1 MPNQQL
7 TMHEQFVFSSKGSNA
22 KPFIVFNE
30 DGFLDANHLNLT
42 HQPCSPTSLDYSTK
56 STKHKKYIYHKKKHK
71 NRIISHQQRTENTP
85 KVIQN
90 SNSDNSAK
98 EQKVL
103 PFCFLPRAQAR
114 LRLLRLASCHRS
126 TAQSLLDR
134 CEMMSSAAKE
144 AKCSRLVGMD
154 VRRCLGSWWLTGVF
168 VF

>member
-1 MPNQQL
+1 MSSL
-7 TMHEQFVFSSKGSNA
+7 FFSSKGSNA

-42 HQPCSPTSLDYSTK
+42 HQPCSPSLDYSTK
-56 STKHKKYIYHKKKHK
+56 STKHKTINISQKKKHK
-71 NRIISHQQRTENTP
+71 NKFISHQQRTENTP

-126 TAQSLLDR
+126 TAQSLLHR

-144 AKCSRLVGMD
+144 AKCSGLVGMD
-154 VRRCLGSWWLTGVF
+154 VRRCLSSWWFNGVF

>member
-1 MPNQQL
+1 MSSLFFLRKVPMQNLSLFSMKMVFLMPTIL
-7 TMHEQFVFSSKGSNA
+7 T
-22 KPFIVFNE
+22 
-30 DGFLDANHLNLT
+30 
-42 HQPCSPTSLDYSTK
+42 SPTNHAAPPHLTIQPNPQNTRNK
-56 STKHKKYIYHKKKHK
+56 FITKKHK

-126 TAQSLLDR
+126 TAQSLLHR